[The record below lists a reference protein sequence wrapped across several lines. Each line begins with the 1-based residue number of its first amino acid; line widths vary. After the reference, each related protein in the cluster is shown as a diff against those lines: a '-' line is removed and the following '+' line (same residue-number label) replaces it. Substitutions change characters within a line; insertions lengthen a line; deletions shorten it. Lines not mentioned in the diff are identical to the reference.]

1 VAAIE
6 LDPLS
11 LGNFLEEGCYTDI
24 LSLVVLA
31 IGDQSGNINT
41 VKRSND
47 TPVLQ
52 RSDDVEFGR
61 TEPVDKDVRF

>member
-1 VAAIE
+1 VTAIE

-11 LGNFLEEGCYTDI
+11 LGNFLEEGCYTDV

-41 VKRSND
+41 VKGSND
-47 TPVLQ
+47 TPLLQ

-61 TEPVDKDVRF
+61 SEPVDKNMRF